1 MPNELK
7 KGIYRHYKGKE
18 YKVLF
23 IATHSEREETLVIYQ
38 TLYGDF
44 GHWARPLDMFVEEV
58 VVEGKAQPRFQY
70 LREE

>member
-18 YKVLF
+18 YRVLF
-23 IATHSEREETLVIYQ
+23 VATHSESEEALVIYQ

-44 GHWARPLDMFVEEV
+44 GHWARPLNMFVEEV
-58 VVEGKAQPRFQY
+58 IVDGKTQPRFQY